1 MKKSIFSILCAA
13 LVALA
18 LSGCASISE
27 PGEQNDSLLYGNIV
41 YNFKCYPNNHG
52 FPENDSKTN
61 GIEIQIEN
69 LKTKKTYFINSKSNG
84 EIIRQNLPEGV
95 YRLKKIQR
103 GFKVTN
109 GWADDMVIEFDN
121 DDYRFAINADTVTNL
136 GQIDVNIEIVNI
148 EVSQFSWRCTYS
160 LNKDFDK
167 AYNTY
172 ASNHIE
178 SSWLD
183 KEWLNARES
192 FVYYDENNK

>member
-84 EIIRQNLPEGV
+84 EIIRQKLPEGV

-103 GFKVTN
+103 GFKIVN

-183 KEWLNARES
+183 KKWLNAIES
-192 FVYYDENNK
+192 YEYYSENNN

>member
-27 PGEQNDSLLYGNIV
+27 PAEKAETLLYGNIV

-109 GWADDMVIEFDN
+109 GWADDIVINLDDN
-121 DDYRFAINADTVTNL
+121 SYRFAVNADTVTNL
-136 GQIDVNIEIVNI
+136 GQIDVNIDIVNI
-148 EVSQFSWRCTYS
+148 DVTQFSWQSNYS
-160 LNKDFDK
+160 WNKDFDK
-167 AYNTY
+167 TYNTY

>member
-27 PGEQNDSLLYGNIV
+27 PAEKAETLLYGNIV

-109 GWADDMVIEFDN
+109 GWADDMVINLDDN
-121 DDYRFAINADTVTNL
+121 SYRFAVNADTVTNL
-136 GQIDVNIEIVNI
+136 GQIDVNIDIVNI
-148 EVSQFSWRCTYS
+148 DVTQFSWQSNYS
-160 LNKDFDK
+160 WNKDFDK
-167 AYNTY
+167 TYNTY

-192 FVYYDENNK
+192 FVYYGENNK

>member
-13 LVALA
+13 LIALSF
-18 LSGCASISE
+18 SGCASVSE
-27 PGEQNDSLLYGNIV
+27 PAEKAETLLYGNIV

-109 GWADDMVIEFDN
+109 GWADDMVINLDDN
-121 DDYRFAINADTVTNL
+121 SYRFAVNADTVTNL
-136 GQIDVNIEIVNI
+136 GQIDVNIDIVNI
-148 EVSQFSWRCTYS
+148 DVTQFSWQSNYS
-160 LNKDFDK
+160 WNKDFDK

>member
-13 LVALA
+13 LIALSF
-18 LSGCASISE
+18 SGCASVSE
-27 PGEQNDSLLYGNIV
+27 PAEKAETLLYGNIV

-61 GIEIQIEN
+61 GIEIQIQN
-69 LKTKKTYFINSKSNG
+69 LKTKKVYFINSKSNG
-84 EIIRQNLPEGV
+84 EIIRRNLPEGV

-109 GWADDMVIEFDN
+109 GWADDMVINLDDN
-121 DDYRFAINADTVTNL
+121 SYRFAVNADTVTNL
-136 GQIDVNIEIVNI
+136 GQIDVNIDIVNI
-148 EVSQFSWRCTYS
+148 DVTQFSWQSNYS
-160 LNKDFDK
+160 WNKDFDK

>member
-27 PGEQNDSLLYGNIV
+27 PAEKAETLLYGNIV

-109 GWADDMVIEFDN
+109 GWADDIVVNLDDN
-121 DDYRFAINADTVTNL
+121 SYRFAVNADTVTNL
-136 GQIDVNIEIVNI
+136 GQIDVNIDIVNI
-148 EVSQFSWRCTYS
+148 DVTQFSWQSNYS
-160 LNKDFDK
+160 WNKDFDK

>member
-27 PGEQNDSLLYGNIV
+27 PGEQNNSLLYGNIV

-95 YRLKKIQR
+95 YCLKRIQR

-109 GWADDMVIEFDN
+109 GWADDMKINFETN
-121 DDYRFAINADTVTNL
+121 NYRFAINADTVTNL
-136 GQIDVNIEIVNI
+136 GQIDVNIDIVNI
-148 EVSQFSWRCTYS
+148 DVTRFTWRPRVIWD
-160 LNKDFDK
+160 KDFDK

-192 FVYYDENNK
+192 FVYFGENNK

>member
-27 PGEQNDSLLYGNIV
+27 PAEKAETLLYGNIV

-109 GWADDMVIEFDN
+109 GWADDMVINLDDN
-121 DDYRFAINADTVTNL
+121 SYRFAVNADTVTNL
-136 GQIDVNIEIVNI
+136 GQIDVNIDIVNI
-148 EVSQFSWRCTYS
+148 DVTQFSWQSNCS
-160 LNKDFDK
+160 WNKDFDK

-172 ASNHIE
+172 AANHIE
-178 SSWLD
+178 SPWLD
-183 KEWLNARES
+183 KKWLNARES